1 VSLLASPWLGPT
13 ELAADVRVIRD
24 AGVLWYLG
32 ALTSEGDRVDNDCRP
47 VETLN
52 EGGVGPMPPASRH
65 HAGSRGH
72 PAAR

>member
-47 VETLN
+47 VETL
-52 EGGVGPMPPASRH
+52 
-65 HAGSRGH
+65 
-72 PAAR
+72 

>member
-1 VSLLASPWLGPT
+1 VSLLASPWLGPA
-13 ELAADVRVIRD
+13 ELA